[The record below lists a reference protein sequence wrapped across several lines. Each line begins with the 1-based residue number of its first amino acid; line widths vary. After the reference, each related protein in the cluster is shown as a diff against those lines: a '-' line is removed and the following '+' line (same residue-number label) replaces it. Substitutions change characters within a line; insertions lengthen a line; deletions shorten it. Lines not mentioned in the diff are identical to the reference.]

1 MSAFVDI
8 GQGAGLAT
16 SSGIRPLL
24 PPIVAG
30 VLAKADAG
38 TDFSGTDWSWME
50 SWVWIG
56 VLVALFL
63 AGWLFDRSR
72 TNGGESAVGGSQ
84 LAERKPR
91 ERPEAS
97 IGYGILAAAMGALV
111 FAASLAAGGHTSWPG
126 IVAGA
131 ILGFIGFLAFA
142 RLFMRA
148 TERLQA
154 AGDPGTLLGLGR
166 DALGIAISVSVIF
179 VGVIGYVVVAAALL
193 LLAGTRRREG
203 EKYQGLR
210 VLR

>member
-56 VLVALFL
+56 ILVALFI
-63 AGWLFDRSR
+63 AGWVFDRSR
-72 TNGGESAVGGSQ
+72 TND
-84 LAERKPR
+84 AEAAPQAEKR

-97 IGYGILAAAMGALV
+97 IGYGMLAAAMGALT
-111 FAASLAAGGHTSWPG
+111 FAASLAAGGHASWPG

-148 TERLQA
+148 TERLQV
-154 AGDPGTLLGLGR
+154 AGDSGTLLGLGR
-166 DALGIAISVSVIF
+166 DALGIAISVSVVF
-179 VGVIGYVVVAAALL
+179 VGVIGYAVVAAALL